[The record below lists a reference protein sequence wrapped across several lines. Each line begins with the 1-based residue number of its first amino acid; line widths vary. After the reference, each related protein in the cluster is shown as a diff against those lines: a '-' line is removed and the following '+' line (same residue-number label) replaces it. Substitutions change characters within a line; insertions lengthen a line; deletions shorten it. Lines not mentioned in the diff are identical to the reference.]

1 MAAGSKFK
9 SSRLKSVLIS
19 LVKSFLS
26 LQNNTLQLVLVLHVY
41 WSPVVAR
48 AAGTL
53 VTSARG
59 VGGGGEAGGVRGA
72 RTCDGV
78 IIIIVIIII
87 IVTMF
92 TSGGEVCAGP
102 VQAGHCF

>member
-1 MAAGSKFK
+1 M
-9 SSRLKSVLIS
+9 
-19 LVKSFLS
+19 
-26 LQNNTLQLVLVLHVY
+26 
-41 WSPVVAR
+41 AR

-78 IIIIVIIII
+78 IIIIDVIII
-87 IVTMF
+87 MF